1 MPKCKFVY
9 RNHKRCSAV
18 AIEGGDGFCVKHK
31 PEEEEEEE
39 QGDDG
44 MVELPMP
51 PLDERLVQENL
62 KLKLDIDRLT
72 NELNRL
78 TVALNAVEKKP
89 SRETRKSTLSEKKVW
104 RKARFMFYGEVKGNQ
119 DLLMSILNRLK
130 SSDLIEPTAT
140 MSDIPWL
147 NVKKVSDHMFDQ
159 KEIIEKKMYYD
170 VAYDLLLKALKDKL
184 HV

>member
-18 AIEGGDGFCVKHK
+18 AIEGGDGFCAKHK
-31 PEEEEEEE
+31 PEEEEEDS
-39 QGDDG
+39 GDGD
-44 MVELPMP
+44 VELPMP

-78 TVALNAVEKKP
+78 TVALNAVGEKKP
-89 SRETRKSTLSEKKVW
+89 RETRKSTLSEKKVW
-104 RKARFMFYGEVKGNQ
+104 RKARFMFYREVKGNQ
-119 DLLMSILNRLK
+119 DLLLSILNRLK

-159 KEIIEKKMYYD
+159 KDIIEKKMYYD
-170 VAYDLLLKALKDKL
+170 VAYDIFVKELKDK
-184 HV
+184 VNV